1 MWCIN
6 GTEDDSERNQHPEN
20 KSAKD
25 EKECPFLRLG
35 SENIFVSRDHLNF
48 KSRSKNVD
56 PYGVPLAPC
65 YVSIFSPEKGKGSPL
80 CVSANRKKKKKITC
94 FETFRGHRKLREK
107 EPTKMN

>member
-65 YVSIFSPEKGKGSPL
+65 YVSILSPEKGKGSPL
-80 CVSANRKKKKKITC
+80 CVSANRKKKKKSLVL
-94 FETFRGHRKLREK
+94 KLSEATESSGKKNPPR
-107 EPTKMN
+107 